1 MAFLDTDYRGTIKLR
16 EIIKENKMKKNL
28 KKMTILLLLV
38 IVALTPAYSS
48 GKQESES
55 SGPEKFKAALITSSG
70 GLGDRSFNDA
80 AWIGF
85 QRARDELGVE
95 IKVLEPTSVVEYESS
110 LSLMADLGYNLVVGI
125 GFDMK
130 DAMTIVSKKYKDT
143 QFATVNVAID
153 ASNVSTAQFKDHEGS
168 FLAGALAAM
177 MTETGIIGFV
187 GGVDAPPI
195 RRFEMGYIGGAEYI
209 NSNIKVLSTFV
220 GSFGDPGKGKESALS
235 MYAQNADIVFQ
246 VAGKTGEGVLAAAK
260 EVDKFAIGVDQDQD
274 YIAPGNVLTSM
285 VKRVDVAM
293 YDFIKA
299 SVNGSLSSGIHTY
312 GLKEEGVGLSEMKY
326 TKDIIPGEYL
336 KTIEK
341 LRKQIIS
348 GEIIVPDAFKQ

>member
-1 MAFLDTDYRGTIKLR
+1 
-16 EIIKENKMKKNL
+16 MKKNL
-28 KKMTILLLLV
+28 KKLTTLFLLA
-38 IVALTPAYSS
+38 IVAFTPLYSG
-48 GKQESES
+48 GKQEVES
-55 SGPEKFKAALITSSG
+55 SGPEKFKAALVTSGG

-85 QRARDELGVE
+85 KRAQDELGVE
-95 IKVLEPTSVVEYESS
+95 IKVLEPTSVVEYETS

-130 DAMTIVSKKYKDT
+130 DAMTTVSKKYEGT
-143 QFATVNVAID
+143 RFATVNMVID
-153 ASNVSTAQFKDHEGS
+153 SPNLSTAQFKDHEGS

-177 MTETGIIGFV
+177 MSETGIIGFV

-209 NSNIKVLSTFV
+209 NSNIKVISTFV

-246 VAGKTGEGVLAAAK
+246 VAGKTGEGVLEAAK
-260 EVDKFAIGVDQDQD
+260 EVGKFAIGVDQDQD

-299 SVNGSLSSGIHTY
+299 LMNDSLSPGIHTY
-312 GLKEEGVGLSEMKY
+312 GLKEDGVGLSEMKY

-336 KTIEK
+336 ETIEE

-348 GEIIVPDAFKQ
+348 GEITVPDAFNQ